1 MSPVSTKSARTSF
14 RDAGFGPILI
24 ILGKGAA
31 SGFGLAITHLFA
43 SHGATV
49 IAADLN
55 KDELNRQF
63 VSAERITTIVAN
75 VTRLDDWTTIASQAK
90 QNYGRID
97 ILINNAGTSYRNK
110 VRWKIAPKKEPITC
124 LGGTRVEVAS
134 IFCYRTLLAY

>member
-1 MSPVSTKSARTSF
+1 M
-14 RDAGFGPILI
+14 LI
-24 ILGKGAA
+24 VLGKGAA

-63 VSAERITTIVAN
+63 VSAERITTIVTN
-75 VTRLDDWTTIASQAK
+75 VTSLDDWTTIVSQAK

-97 ILINNAGTSYRNK
+97 ILVNNAGTSYRNK
-110 VRWKIAPKKEPITC
+110 VR
-124 LGGTRVEVAS
+124 
-134 IFCYRTLLAY
+134 